1 MNNVVLIGRLTRDV
15 ELRTTASGISNAS
28 FSLAVD
34 RNFRN
39 QQGEREADFINC
51 VAWRGTAET
60 LARYT
65 HKGARIAVQGRIQTR
80 NYDNQQGQR
89 VYVTEVV
96 VENFDFLETRAESEN
111 YRQQHGY
118 GNQGYTPNYGQP
130 NYGNSNPYGT
140 PDGGN
145 MNNYGGFDGQN
156 QAGSQPM
163 SNMGNGQPAG
173 NFGQAGFGGNAAGEN
188 IPAAN
193 AKPVDDQAQASENN
207 EPFSDNGEQVDLA
220 DDDLPF

>member
-1 MNNVVLIGRLTRDV
+1 MNNVVLVGRLTRDV
-15 ELRTTASGISNAS
+15 ELRTTASGTSTAS
-28 FSLAVD
+28 FSIAVE

-80 NYDNQQGQR
+80 NYENQQGQR

-96 VENFDFLETRAESEN
+96 VENFDLIETRAESES

-118 GNQGYTPNYGQP
+118 GGNQQGYTPNQGQA
-130 NYGNSNPYGT
+130 NYGGQNPYGN
-140 PDGGN
+140 P
-145 MNNYGGFDGQN
+145 
-156 QAGSQPM
+156 AGSN
-163 SNMGNGQPAG
+163 NMGNGSFNGFAGQGQGGFAG
-173 NFGQAGFGGNAAGEN
+173 NNGGGFNSTSET
-188 IPAAN
+188 
-193 AKPVDDQAQASENN
+193 PVAPSQTQASDANQDFN
-207 EPFSDNGEQVDLA
+207 ESPFKDDGEQVDLA